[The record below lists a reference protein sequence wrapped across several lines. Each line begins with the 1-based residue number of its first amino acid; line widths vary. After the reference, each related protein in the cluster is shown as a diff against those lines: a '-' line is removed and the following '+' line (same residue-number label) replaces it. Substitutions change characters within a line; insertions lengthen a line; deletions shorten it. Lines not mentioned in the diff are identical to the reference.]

1 MRKENKKSGFSLTEV
16 LMAVGTLAVGM
27 IFVGGMFLAG
37 IYYSTVATERTI
49 AAVAADEAFA
59 KVRLYGGIDPN
70 LSWVS
75 KLHTD
80 GCNDFG
86 ELLFEEYGSTIDP
99 NEYAYPSTRQNLAEK
114 GYFWSA
120 LCRLVDPNQNNVQ
133 VTVFVSRKTG
143 TNTKYRNP
151 FDLAMSVDFP
161 RPVRMAVTYQGAVSD
176 ELDIEVGKESW
187 VNDGSTIVENTTG
200 DVYRVLERYASQP
213 NTILLDRPWQGGDFV
228 WAVPPPI
235 SGGRYPCIAVYQK
248 VIRF

>member
-1 MRKENKKSGFSLTEV
+1 MRKEYKKSGFSLTEV

-27 IFVGGMFLAG
+27 IFVGGTFLAG

-59 KVRLYGGIDPN
+59 KVRLYGVNLDSPVWQVAEPNTFCVDFNEVSAID
-70 LSWVS
+70 
-75 KLHTD
+75 
-80 GCNDFG
+80 
-86 ELLFEEYGSTIDP
+86 IDP
-99 NEYAYPSTRQNLAEK
+99 NEFAYPSTKQNLAEK

-120 LCRLVDPNQNNVQ
+120 LCRLVDSNENNVQ

-151 FDLAMSVDFP
+151 AYPFDLAKAVDFP
-161 RPVRMAVTYQGAVSD
+161 RPVRMAVSYGGISD
-176 ELDIEVGKESW
+176 ELNILEAERENW